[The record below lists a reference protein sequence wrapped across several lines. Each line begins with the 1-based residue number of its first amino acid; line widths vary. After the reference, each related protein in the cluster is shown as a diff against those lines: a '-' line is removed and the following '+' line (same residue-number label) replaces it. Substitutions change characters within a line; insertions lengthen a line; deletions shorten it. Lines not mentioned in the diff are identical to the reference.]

1 MSSDRQW
8 MYNRM
13 RGGYLNPNFVME
25 CTFLFNLQL
34 VNQNG
39 LMDRE

>member
-13 RGGYLNPNFVME
+13 RGGYLNLME